1 MCVLP
6 MPAFCTGHRTSNSQL
21 SRGVANRSPLPAPFP
36 YERLRPLLS
45 PQYLHGWFALD
56 FITCIPIDVIFGYLA
71 QAGQWQINSI
81 TFRLLRMLRILKL
94 ARIVRA
100 SRIISRWQVRLRA
113 RTRRPLCS
121 RRPLKNVPSMGQ

>member
-1 MCVLP
+1 M
-6 MPAFCTGHRTSNSQL
+6 R
-21 SRGVANRSPLPAPFP
+21 
-36 YERLRPLLS
+36 S

-81 TFRLLRMLRILKL
+81 TFKLLRMLRILKV

-113 RTRRPLCS
+113 RTCRPLCS
-121 RRPLKNVPSMGQ
+121 RRRCPCRCPFPLPSPPTPPPDPASLVPGA